1 MRSTTSTHRSTGTR
15 RVRRV
20 VGGLAATALVALPIS
35 ACGTEEDAGDAAAAA
50 TSSESSESSESGAP
64 EPVAAIESLTGED
77 TQITLDQ
84 GFLDALT
91 QLELAPGTIG
101 EATLEGAEL
110 SFPITGGN
118 VTVFEPG
125 TVSPYV
131 IGQLQHVSSGLSL
144 SAGDTTVQLENL
156 NVDPGVSRVYG
167 DVSVNG
173 KVAVESAFLFQLDGR
188 TLNPLEVQGDQ
199 AILEGTEV
207 KISEPAAGLLNDTFG
222 TDAVEAGLLVGIA
235 EITVDLP
242 A

>member
-1 MRSTTSTHRSTGTR
+1 MRSTTSTHRTTGTR

-20 VGGLAATALVALPIS
+20 VGGLAATALVALPLS

-50 TSSESSESSESGAP
+50 TTSESSESSEAGAP

-91 QLELAPGTIG
+91 QLKLQPGTIG

-167 DVSVNG
+167 DVLVNG

>member
-1 MRSTTSTHRSTGTR
+1 MRSTTSTFRTTHRAR
-15 RVRRV
+15 RIL
-20 VGGLAATALVALPIS
+20 GGVAATALVALPLS
-35 ACGTEEDAGDAAAAA
+35 ACGTENDTAEAAS
-50 TSSESSESSESGAP
+50 TSESSQSAP
-64 EPVAAIESLTGED
+64 EPVAAIDALTGED

-84 GFLDALT
+84 GFLDALG
-91 QLELAPGTIG
+91 QLKLTPGTIG

-173 KVAVESAFLFQLDGR
+173 KTAVESAFLFQLDGR
-188 TLNPLEVQGDQ
+188 TLNPLQVEDGQ
-199 AILEGTEV
+199 AVLEGTEV

-222 TDAVEAGLLVGIA
+222 TDAVKPGLLVGVA

>member
-1 MRSTTSTHRSTGTR
+1 MRSTTSTFRSPGTR
-15 RVRRV
+15 RIRRV
-20 VGGLAATALVALPIS
+20 VGGIAATALVALPIS
-35 ACGTEEDAGDAAAAA
+35 ACGTESDTADAAS
-50 TSSESSESSESGAP
+50 TSESSQSAP
-64 EPVAAIESLTGED
+64 EPVAVIESLTGED

-91 QLELAPGTIG
+91 QLKLAPGTIG

-125 TVSPYV
+125 AVSPYV

-144 SAGDTTVQLENL
+144 SAGKTTVQLENL

-167 DVSVNG
+167 DVLVNG
-173 KVAVESAFLFQLDGR
+173 EVAVESAFLFQLDGR
-188 TLNPLEVQGDQ
+188 TLNPLEVKGGQ

-222 TDAVEAGLLVGIA
+222 TDAVKPGLLVGIA

-242 A
+242 